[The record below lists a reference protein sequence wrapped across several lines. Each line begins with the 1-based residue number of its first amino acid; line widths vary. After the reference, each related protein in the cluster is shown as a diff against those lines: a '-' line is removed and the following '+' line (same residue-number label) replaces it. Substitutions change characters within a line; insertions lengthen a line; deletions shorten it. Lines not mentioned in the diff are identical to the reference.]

1 MFGVLPQGTIPGL
14 IVLFIV
20 IGVIALIG
28 GSIEW
33 LFRNPFYLVL
43 TIAIIGGGIYL
54 AVKRRRT
61 KNMV

>member
-28 GSIEW
+28 GSIGW
-33 LFRNPFYLVL
+33 LFHNPLYLVL
-43 TIAIIGGGIYL
+43 TIAIIGGGIFL
-54 AVKRRRT
+54 VIKRRRAR
-61 KNMV
+61 MV